1 MSDLGGHCI
10 CSPSE
15 LRIRWIRLWSGVAI
29 YKHSIKAGMFAFRRK
44 SPMLS
49 EVVVE
54 PQNIC
59 NQGVNIKKLDTNFED
74 EVGAG
79 ACVGGSPCLSECDLR
94 RFCCCSVVF
103 VFVLEL
109 WNSFLV

>member
-44 SPMLS
+44 SPVLS

-54 PQNIC
+54 PR
-59 NQGVNIKKLDTNFED
+59 T
-74 EVGAG
+74 
-79 ACVGGSPCLSECDLR
+79 
-94 RFCCCSVVF
+94 F
-103 VFVLEL
+103 VIRG
-109 WNSFLV
+109 